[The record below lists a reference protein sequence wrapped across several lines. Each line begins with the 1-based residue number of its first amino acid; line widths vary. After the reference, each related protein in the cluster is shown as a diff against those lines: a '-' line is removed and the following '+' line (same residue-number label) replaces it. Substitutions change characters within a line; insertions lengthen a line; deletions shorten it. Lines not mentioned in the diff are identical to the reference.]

1 MPLISATIRGSLK
14 DAMTAEV
21 RDVARGLRR
30 AVTSAG
36 AQVQSELRAQARAA
50 GFKDGG
56 RAVANAWR
64 LRIYPAPGVADTT
77 FKPAALVFSKMSDV
91 VDAFDRGA
99 TIVAHH
105 HRYLAFPTGYNQT
118 GGRRTVRVTVT
129 QMMVQAKRG
138 RAFVIP
144 SKRSPNVAL
153 WCLRITQVARGMT
166 KRSRIRLFVGSGV
179 PVVTGHRKGQ
189 QARLRE
195 VLAQGFVPLF
205 FLMRRV
211 SLRKR
216 LDIAAV
222 RAKAGGFLASAVV
235 RELRP

>member
-1 MPLISATIRGSLK
+1 MHLLSATIRGSLK
-14 DAMTAEV
+14 EAMTAEV
-21 RDVARGLRR
+21 RDVARGLRC

-50 GFKDGG
+50 GFRDGG

-64 LRIYPAPGVADTT
+64 LRVYPAPGVADTT

-99 TIVAHH
+99 TIVARNHQ
-105 HRYLAFPTGYNQT
+105 YLAFPTGYNQT
-118 GGRRTVRVTVT
+118 GGRLEVRVPVT
-129 QMMVQAKRG
+129 QMIVQAKRG

-144 SKRSPNVAL
+144 SKRSPNVSL
-153 WCLRITQVARGMT
+153 WCLRP
-166 KRSRIRLFVGSGV
+166 RSPGGWASAAASGFYVGSGV
-179 PVVTGHRKGQ
+179 QVVTGHRKGQ

-195 VLAQGFVPLF
+195 VLAQGFVPMY

-222 RAKAGGFLASAVV
+222 RAQAGGFLAAAVV
-235 RELRP
+235 RELRQ